1 MEEHFLLYLKRGK
14 GGNIDEPTFSTTTN
28 DQKTIFKSLEENK
41 EMNSNQNG
49 FVNNNICQ
57 NNLISF
63 CDKAADLMGRE

>member
-14 GGNIDEPTFSTTTN
+14 GGNIDKPTFSTTTN

-49 FVNNNICQ
+49 FVKNNICQ
-57 NNLISF
+57 TNLISF
-63 CDKAADLMGRE
+63 CDRAADLMGRE

>member
-14 GGNIDEPTFSTTTN
+14 GGNIGQPTFSTTTN

-41 EMNSNQNG
+41 EMKSNQNG

-57 NNLISF
+57 TNLISF
-63 CDKAADLMGRE
+63 CDRAADLMGRE